1 MMYTTLIFSCFRKF
15 CICKHFFIVL
25 FTFLIVEAI
34 CIFLLAKA
42 LCPFCFS
49 GGGACSLPQVSRSL
63 PDPPPPL
70 PPRPK
75 RESSIGAPELSPIRK
90 LAEGPLLPPRE
101 STNTEAPPLPP
112 RRTDMSVFTLPRTQ
126 SMTLAR
132 PPVSSASMTLPRRN
146 SEREAPP
153 PLNING
159 ERAGSVTPELP
170 PKTYRMTHSR
180 KQSS

>member
-1 MMYTTLIFSCFRKF
+1 MC
-15 CICKHFFIVL
+15 L
-25 FTFLIVEAI
+25 FVAG
-34 CIFLLAKA
+34 
-42 LCPFCFS
+42 S
-49 GGGACSLPQVSRSL
+49 GTSAASTPPVRPSY
-63 PDPPPPL
+63 PDVPPPPL

-75 RESSIGAPELSPIRK
+75 RESSYGYLELSPVRK
-90 LAEGPLLPPRE
+90 APDVPLLPPRDGE
-101 STNTEAPPLPP
+101 RPSGSDAPPLPP
-112 RRTDMSVFTLPRTQ
+112 RRTTDSSLSHVFTLPRTQ

-132 PPVSSASMTLPRRN
+132 VPVSNASMTLPRRN
-146 SEREAPP
+146 SERDAPP